1 MKLIEECPG
10 LEEAIRST
18 VADAFGGDPE
28 ARLVDRLR
36 QEDNLVLSLA
46 AECAGAICGYAA
58 LSLLQSPPR
67 ALALA
72 PVAVRK
78 AMQGKGIGSALV
90 RQAIDQ
96 AQALRYDIVFVLGA
110 PAYYERFG
118 FSAGAAAPFPSPY
131 TGPHFIA
138 LQLTEGLIPPVPV
151 IYPSA
156 FDMFA

>member
-1 MKLIEECPG
+1 MKLIEEYPG
-10 LEEAIRST
+10 LEAAIRST
-18 VADAFGGDPE
+18 VAEAFGGDLE
-28 ARLVDRLR
+28 ARLVDALR
-36 QEDNLVLSLA
+36 REDALVLSLA

-78 AMQGKGIGSALV
+78 AMQGKGIGSALI
-90 RQAIDQ
+90 RHAINR

-118 FSAGAAAPFPSPY
+118 FSAVAAAPFPSPY
-131 TGPHFIA
+131 TGPHFMA
-138 LQLTEGLIPPVPV
+138 LRLASGLIPPAPV
-151 IYPSA
+151 IYPGA

>member
-1 MKLIEECPG
+1 MKLIEEHPG
-10 LEEAIRST
+10 LEETIRST
-18 VADAFGGDPE
+18 VAEAFGGDLE
-28 ARLVDRLR
+28 ARLVDALR
-36 QEDNLVLSLA
+36 RADDLVLSFA
-46 AECAGAICGYAA
+46 AECAGAICGYVA

-78 AMQGKGIGSALV
+78 AMQGKGIGSALI
-90 RQAIDQ
+90 RHAIKR
-96 AQALRYDIVFVLGA
+96 ARALRYDMIFVLGA

-118 FSAGAAAPFPSPY
+118 FSAREAALFPSPY
-131 TGPHFIA
+131 TGPHFMA